1 MQYNMLDIIREK
13 DEKNLRSYLK
23 ESGKIEV
30 LSESA
35 QFLDKRSYLTIDTKG
50 DIKRKKGN
58 LALPVFSAEA
68 SPRAGDVIRKS
79 RCGSARNE
87 TARGAL
93 PSIPPL
99 LYGLPTSLE
108 SAAAPC
114 TKRGPILISPTASGT
129 RARIRY
135 T

>member
-58 LALPVFSAEA
+58 FALPVFSFL
-68 SPRAGDVIRKS
+68 K
-79 RCGSARNE
+79 
-87 TARGAL
+87 
-93 PSIPPL
+93 PL
-99 LYGLPTSLE
+99 L
-108 SAAAPC
+108 
-114 TKRGPILISPTASGT
+114 K
-129 RARIRY
+129 
-135 T
+135 